1 MLESLKN
8 KLNKIQE
15 SDEQIKKR
23 CLVLMSVISMAVIVV
38 IWLFFLN
45 SPIAENKADK
55 TESSEEVSFGQ
66 VFKAGLNSVSGSG
79 WEEIKSLYSQAI
91 GKMFIKI
98 EE

>member
-1 MLESLKN
+1 MWEKLKN
-8 KLNKIQE
+8 KLKRIQE

-23 CLVLMSVISMAVIVV
+23 WLVLMSVISMAVIVA

-45 SPIAENKADK
+45 SPIGENKADK

-79 WEEIKSLYSQAI
+79 WEEVKNLYSQVI
-91 GKMFIKI
+91 GKMFIEVEK
-98 EE
+98 